1 MDEHLTHEKGMIVHP
16 YTVDDPADFKRI
28 SQDGAD
34 GFFTNRTAE
43 LLKFYG
49 RPASESIETIL
60 KRNGY

>member
-1 MDEHLTHEKGMIVHP
+1 MD
-16 YTVDDPADFKRI
+16 DAADFKRI
-28 SQDGAD
+28 RNDGVD

-49 RPASESIETIL
+49 RPAKESIDAIL